1 MYCYIEILQMPI
13 LLEVIVT
20 SVHEA
25 IEAELG
31 GADRLELVD
40 ALEHGGLT
48 PKTEI
53 AAEVLREV
61 SIPVRVM
68 LRESA
73 SMSIVDDAEIRRLRV
88 RAEEFAA
95 LPINGLVLGFITEG
109 HPDLEAMTEIL
120 AGAPQSPVTFHRA
133 FDLLNDRMR
142 GIDML
147 KRIPQI
153 DRVLTDGGEGS
164 WQARK
169 RRIFEW
175 QRACA
180 PRIEIIFAIGNEISE
195 FSQLCREPG
204 HLEVHVGR
212 AARLPHSVSGVVDRE
227 QVSAVKRAL
236 AGATH

>member
-1 MYCYIEILQMPI
+1 MQI

-31 GADRLELVD
+31 GADRLELVE

-48 PKTEI
+48 PKTEV
-53 AAEVLREV
+53 AAEVLRKV

-73 SMSIVDDAEIRRLRV
+73 SMSIFEDAEIRRLRA

-95 LPINGLVLGFITEG
+95 LPINGLVLGFIKKR
-109 HPDLEAMTEIL
+109 HPDLEGMIEIL

-133 FDLLNDRMR
+133 FDLLNDRIR
-142 GIDML
+142 GIETL

-153 DRVLTDGGEGS
+153 DRVLTNGGEGS

-169 RRIFEW
+169 MRLFEW

-180 PRIEIIFAIGNEISE
+180 PRIAIIFAIGNRISE
-195 FSQLCREPG
+195 FSQLSSEPG

-212 AARLPHSVSGVVDRE
+212 AARSPHSISGVVRRE
-227 QVSAVKRAL
+227 QVAAVKRAL
-236 AGATH
+236 AGATD

>member
-1 MYCYIEILQMPI
+1 MQI

-31 GADRLELVD
+31 GADRLELVE

-48 PKTEI
+48 PKTEV

-73 SMSIVDDAEIRRLRV
+73 SMSISDDAEIRRLRA
-88 RAEEFAA
+88 RAEEFAV
-95 LPINGLVLGFITEG
+95 LPINGLVLGFIKKR
-109 HPDLEAMTEIL
+109 HPDLEAMIEIL

-133 FDLLNDRMR
+133 FDLLNDPLR
-142 GIDML
+142 GIETL
-147 KRIPQI
+147 QRIPQI
-153 DRVLTDGGEGS
+153 DRVLTNGGEGS
-164 WQARK
+164 WQTRK
-169 RRIFEW
+169 MRIFEW

-195 FSQLCREPG
+195 FSQLSREPG

-212 AARLPHSVSGVVDRE
+212 AARLPNSISGVVNRE
-227 QVSAVKRAL
+227 QVAAVKKAL
-236 AGATH
+236 AGATD